1 VAGDTKRVLVI
12 DDDAMIRELTQI
24 MLETEGYEVSVAEDG
39 AKGLVMINADPP
51 DLVVLDLTMPGLD
64 GWGVIEGLKSHHAP
78 PPLIVM
84 SGLGV
89 EEPARLRAVSRYV
102 FGYLAKP
109 FDVEQLAKT
118 CRRALEAAGSAPPE
132 GQEFSERR
140 REPRRNLLVPAA
152 LLSHEGTPAAVG
164 QILNL
169 SPGGAQLDL
178 GAALRTGTEL
188 TLAFEIPGGHGP
200 FRVTGRIQW
209 KRDGKVGLMFTQV
222 SSEDKRR
229 LEELL
234 GS

>member
-1 VAGDTKRVLVI
+1 VAADKKRVLVI
-12 DDDAMIRELTQI
+12 DDDEMIRDLTQV
-24 MLETEGYEVSVAEDG
+24 MLESEGYQVSVASDG
-39 AKGLVMINADPP
+39 STGLVMINADPP
-51 DLVVLDLTMPGLD
+51 DLVLLDLTMPRLD

-89 EEPARLRAVSRYV
+89 EEPPRLRAVSEYV

-109 FDVEQLAKT
+109 FDVEKLAKT
-118 CRRALEAAGSAPPE
+118 CRRVLEAAASAPDA
-132 GQEFSERR
+132 GKDYSDRR
-140 REPRRNLLVPAA
+140 REPRRTLVVPAA
-152 LLSHEGTPAAVG
+152 LLSQEGTPAAVG

-178 GAALRTGTEL
+178 GAALRPGTEL
-188 TLAFEIPGGHGP
+188 TLAFDIPGGHGP

-209 KRDGKVGLMFTQV
+209 KREGKVGLMFTQM
-222 SSEDKRR
+222 SGDDKKR

-234 GS
+234 GA